1 MQDFKI
7 RASAGQKIL
16 TNPRSKNEILSK
28 TTLTYVDEWLKE
40 QIYGV
45 KKDFTS
51 KYTDKGNMLE
61 DEAIDKA
68 IEWLDL
74 PFVLKN
80 EMQLSS
86 EHFTG
91 TPDLILEDEVIDIKN
106 SWDCFTFPLFE
117 TKIPTKDYETQIQ
130 IYMHLTGKKRGRV
143 VYLLLNTPE
152 ELSKWETPHDYN
164 SLDKKYRIKSFEFV
178 YDPEI
183 IKALQNR
190 VEEIR
195 TYINQLN
202 IE

>member
-1 MQDFKI
+1 MRKFQI

-45 KKDFTS
+45 RKDFTS

-61 DEAIDKA
+61 DEAIDKT

-117 TKIPTKDYETQIQ
+117 TEIPTKDYETQIQ
-130 IYMHLTGKKRGRV
+130 IYMHLTGKKKGRV

-183 IKALQNR
+183 IKTLQNR

-195 TYINQLN
+195 TYINKLN